1 MSFANFRRHLLA
13 IAGNVVGVNVNDHRL
28 GRNRSLATAIGEQ
41 PGIVKLIQRP
51 RLTPLSIRPGK
62 VVLITGASG
71 GIEQSLAAEFSRAG
85 TTVVISSRNEE
96 KLRTLAEQLRR
107 DGGQT
112 LPLRCDVA
120 EREQVYALCAMIAK
134 QIGTVQILINSAG
147 IGAVMV

>member
-1 MSFANFRRHLLA
+1 MTGLQH
-13 IAGNVVGVNVNDHRL
+13 
-28 GRNRSLATAIGEQ
+28 
-41 PGIVKLIQRP
+41 
-51 RLTPLSIRPGK
+51 K

-71 GIEQSLAAEFSRAG
+71 GIGQSLAAEFSRAG

-134 QIGTVQILINSAG
+134 QIGN
-147 IGAVMV
+147 GADFD

>member
-1 MSFANFRRHLLA
+1 MTGLQH
-13 IAGNVVGVNVNDHRL
+13 
-28 GRNRSLATAIGEQ
+28 
-41 PGIVKLIQRP
+41 
-51 RLTPLSIRPGK
+51 K

-71 GIEQSLAAEFSRAG
+71 GIGQSLAAEFSRAG

-134 QIGTVQILINSAG
+134 QVGTVQILINSAG
-147 IGAVMV
+147 IGPVMV